1 MREESAGQIDEHK
14 ADKQRNV
21 SDGADKNERVY
32 LWRLEC
38 SVISFA
44 SLILW
49 IPQRAQSSFGVSASC
64 LNCSRI
70 DAQ

>member
-1 MREESAGQIDEHK
+1 MREQSAGQIDEHK

-32 LWRLEC
+32 LWRVEC

-49 IPQRAQSSFGVSASC
+49 IPQRAQSPFGVSVPD
-64 LNCSRI
+64 LNRAGI
-70 DAQ
+70 NPK